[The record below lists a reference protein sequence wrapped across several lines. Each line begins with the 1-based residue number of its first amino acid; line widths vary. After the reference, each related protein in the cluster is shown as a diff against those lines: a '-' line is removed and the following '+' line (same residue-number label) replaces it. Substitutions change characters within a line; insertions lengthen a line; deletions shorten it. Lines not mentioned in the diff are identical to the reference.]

1 MKITREQYDELC
13 EAQSYSR
20 TDFHEL
26 LESITGIE
34 ARPYTGYSYYDNL
47 GNYIGDSND
56 VVVRDLLDNAYIKME
71 D

>member
-1 MKITREQYDELC
+1 MKISKKQYEELC

-20 TDFHEL
+20 TAFHEL
-26 LESITGIE
+26 LESIAGIE

-56 VVVRDLLDNAYIKME
+56 VVIRDLLDNAYIKIE